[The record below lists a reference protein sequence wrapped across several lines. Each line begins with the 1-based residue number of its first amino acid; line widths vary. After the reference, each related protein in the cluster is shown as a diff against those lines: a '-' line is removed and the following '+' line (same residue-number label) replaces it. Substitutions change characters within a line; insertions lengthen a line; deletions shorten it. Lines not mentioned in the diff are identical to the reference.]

1 MATVESVRRLL
12 SAGSP
17 ASASAGFTGF
27 TTYLKHTLMNN
38 VAYVSPVQRRS
49 GSSRKRVSRGLVLG
63 RRLDAAFRTY
73 ATGGSS
79 PPLTGAVASVL
90 RRRGIRLVC
99 SQTRVHLAHLRVRTF
114 VDGIGVDGHGCVW
127 VLELKNTQQTVAEH
141 RSSYHLPCPNNR
153 LLSNGM
159 ANTECVRHSLQAGF
173 GVVGLVAMH
182 PSLRVRGLVIVNCAD
197 GACGYPTD
205 GDVYAQRSAFPASH
219 HGPRVGGRWDD
230 RDEAIK
236 KLVSTL
242 GFTDATLRRTSSGR
256 IGVYRRPNGSRLA
269 IVVGAA
275 ARPTLEAVRA
285 DVRAVVVVRRGKLAA
300 EVV

>member
-1 MATVESVRRLL
+1 MTTVEALRRLL
-12 SAGSP
+12 SAGTPSP
-17 ASASAGFTGF
+17 DSRGFTGF

-63 RRLDAAFRTY
+63 RRLDAAFREY
-73 ATGGSS
+73 ADGGGNLA
-79 PPLTGAVASVL
+79 LTGAIASVL
-90 RRRGIRLVC
+90 RRRGIRVVC
-99 SQTRVHLAHLRVRTF
+99 SQTRVHLGALRVRTAI
-114 VDGIGVDGHGCVW
+114 DGVGVDERGGVW

-173 GVVGLVAMH
+173 GVLGLVSMH
-182 PSLRVRGLVIVNCAD
+182 PTLHVRGLVVVNCAD
-197 GACGYPTD
+197 GACGYPID
-205 GDVYAQRSAFPASH
+205 GDVYARRAVFPASH
-219 HGPRVGGRWDD
+219 CGPIVGGRWDD
-230 RDEAIK
+230 RDAAIK
-236 KLVSTL
+236 KLVATL
-242 GFTDATLRRTSSGR
+242 GFTDATLRRTSAGR

-275 ARPTLEAVRA
+275 ARPALDSVRA